1 METHT
6 KVKLRDYQNQ
16 AVNDAFEHI
25 KISTEPCLIEAFTA
39 AGKSL
44 IVAELARKI
53 HEFSGKKV
61 LCLQPSKEL
70 CQQNIEKYLATGNQC
85 SIFSASL
92 GTKCIKHNVV
102 YGTPKT
108 VANKIHRF
116 GNQFGAIILDE
127 AHESLTPT
135 IFNIIDTIKSHN
147 PNLRIIGLTSTPF
160 KLGLG
165 YIYKLDLNDKLIPET
180 IAKNPYFYKL
190 VCQISGRYLLDH
202 GYITKPVIGEINSAS
217 YDTSGLKLNS
227 FGRFDD
233 KTIDAAF
240 VGHGRK
246 TSLIVSDVVNQSV
259 NRKSIMF
266 FGATIKHCEEIL
278 ASLPPVISAMITGKT
293 NKKEREQIILDFKA
307 QKIKYLVSVDTLT
320 TGFDCT
326 SVDVIALL
334 RKTESSALLGQ
345 IIGRSV
351 RIHEG
356 KKDALILDYAQNI
369 DMHFPDGNLF
379 NPEIKSVFKS
389 DGELSPVISECP
401 ECKCTNEFSA
411 KKNDEKFS
419 INKHGYFIDLE
430 GNEIATEY
438 GAMSAHWGRRCQGYT
453 LIKGKYSQ
461 CAYRWTHKLCE
472 VCDSENDITARYCS
486 CCKHELI
493 NPNDRLVADF
503 QMKKKD
509 PTQIQTDKVVSM
521 RAIPTLSKAGNEC
534 LRVDFIT
541 EYRAFPVWFT
551 MKMQSSYDA
560 FMKFTDNGFTTPNT
574 ITYRKKGDFF
584 KIYDYN
590 RTADEVPQ

>member
-1 METHT
+1 METYT
-6 KVKLRDYQNQ
+6 KTKLRDYQNQ
-16 AVNDAFEHI
+16 AVHDAFEHI

-44 IVAELARKI
+44 IVAELAKKI

-135 IFNIIDTIKSHN
+135 IFNIIDSIKKHN
-147 PNLRIIGLTSTPF
+147 PNLRVIGLTSTPF

-165 YIYKLDLNDKLIPET
+165 YIYKIDLNDKPIHED

-190 VCQISGRYLLDH
+190 VCQISGRYLLEH
-202 GYITKPVIGEINSAS
+202 GYITKPVIGAINSCS
-217 YDTSGLKLNS
+217 YDTSKLKLNS
-227 FGRFDD
+227 FDE

-240 VGHGRK
+240 VGHGRE

-259 NRKSIMF
+259 NRSSIML
-266 FGATIKHCEEIL
+266 FGATIRHCEEIL
-278 ASLPPVISAMITGKT
+278 ASLPPIISAMITGKT

-307 QKIKYLVSVDTLT
+307 QNIKYLVSVDTLT

-356 KKDALILDYAQNI
+356 KKDSLILDYAQNI
-369 DMHFPDGNLF
+369 DMHFPDGDLF

-389 DGELSPVISECP
+389 EGELSPIISECP

-411 KKNDEKFS
+411 KKNDEKFN

-430 GNEIATEY
+430 GNEIETEY
-438 GAMSAHWGRRCQGYT
+438 GAMPGHWGRRCQGYT

-461 CAYRWTHKLCE
+461 CVYRYTHKLCE
-472 VCDSENDITARYCS
+472 VCESENDITARYCS

-503 QMKKKD
+503 QARKKD
-509 PTQIQTDKVVSM
+509 PHNMQTDKVVDM
-521 RAIPTLSKAGNEC
+521 KVRPTISKAGNEC
-534 LRVDFIT
+534 LKVDFIT
-541 EYRAFPVWFT
+541 EYRSFPIWFT
-551 MKMQSSYDA
+551 KKITAPYNE
-560 FMKFTDNGFTTPNT
+560 FMAQTIGGNIKPNT
-574 ITYRKKGDFF
+574 ITYKKKGEFF
-584 KIYDYN
+584 TIYGYN
-590 RTADEVPQ
+590 KVADEIPS